1 MLATAT
7 RTTTGSSTTLSIS
20 SDRPAGTR
28 APLQTAPS
36 THIRDDAH
44 VGSVIDHVCRSGKWE
59 QWQSDEPRLS
69 GFASLE
75 DALLSWRRDRDER
88 CYQVVAGLAALG
100 SSRGGDDDDAAL
112 AVVAMLEDGIT
123 QMATSLLSDVCEADD
138 VRIAVWEVVK
148 ACEPQIGNR
157 AADHLLRRARQRLT
171 SPAAGMV
178 SRVNAIPYAEI
189 ANPATET
196 GTAWAANL
204 VAEVEDP
211 VADLVDVL
219 TWARGTGV
227 IVTDEIDLLVELLAA
242 EHDGLG
248 REEAQRLAGERRG
261 VALRTI
267 RRRRDATEARLREAV
282 PAYLAA
288 VS

>member
-7 RTTTGSSTTLSIS
+7 HTTTSSPTTVSINP
-20 SDRPAGTR
+20 DRPAQDR
-28 APLQTAPS
+28 APGQRLQS
-36 THIRDDAH
+36 THARGDAQ

-59 QWQSDEPRLS
+59 LWQNAEPRLS
-69 GFASLE
+69 GFAGLE
-75 DALLSWRRDRDER
+75 DALLAWRHDRDER

-100 SSRGGDDDDAAL
+100 SSRGGNDDDAAL

-171 SPAAGMV
+171 SPAAGLV
-178 SRVNAIPYAEI
+178 SRVHTIPVGGFAVHLRTSPTLAAEM
-189 ANPATET
+189 
-196 GTAWAANL
+196 
-204 VAEVEDP
+204 EDP

-227 IVTDEIDLLVELLAA
+227 IVTDEVDLLVELLAA
-242 EHDGLG
+242 EHEGLG